1 MVYYTQAGS
10 LYLLIQEKWLLVSGS
25 KGLGLGSGHNPLL
38 QGFGYLLW
46 KSATKASE
54 KVERSLYM
62 LCKFFLLEEISEVEA
77 EKVGKKF
84 PSLCGQ
90 ESLGS

>member
-1 MVYYTQAGS
+1 MATCIGVLRVTVGIGITLCS
-10 LYLLIQEKWLLVSGS
+10 R
-25 KGLGLGSGHNPLL
+25 GLHGH
-38 QGFGYLLW
+38 LLW
-46 KSATKASE
+46 KSARKASE

-62 LCKFFLLEEISEVEA
+62 LCKFFLLEEILEVEA
-77 EKVGKKF
+77 EEVGKKI

>member
-25 KGLGLGSGHNPLL
+25 KGLKLRSGHNSLL
-38 QGFGYLLW
+38 QGFGHLLW
-46 KSATKASE
+46 KSARKASE

-62 LCKFFLLEEISEVEA
+62 LCKFFLHEEILEVEA
-77 EKVGKKF
+77 E
-84 PSLCGQ
+84 
-90 ESLGS
+90 